1 LIAGITLLPASIL
14 FGWMWQDIS
23 PLVAFGFSAACALLA
38 ALLLKFWVMRA
49 PPCRLNSAV

>member
-1 LIAGITLLPASIL
+1 MLLPASIL

-23 PLVAFGFSAACALLA
+23 PLVVFGFSAACALLA